1 MIKFTFALTTYA
13 CMILLQG
20 FTGMTGVSDT
30 GINTLTVATIQLG
43 KLVGAMSPEFVV
55 NKVYFPNQFC
65 FSKVMPVAKFI
76 FYN

>member
-1 MIKFTFALTTYA
+1 
-13 CMILLQG
+13 
-20 FTGMTGVSDT
+20 MTGDSDT

-55 NKVYFPNQFC
+55 NQVYFLNQFC
-65 FSKVMPVAKFI
+65 FSKVIPVAKFI